1 MQVCRGCCLMSES
14 WPMKL
19 RNKPVTG
26 HSVLLQGL
34 ISAFLLLL
42 PSVLLADEDTSHQA
56 QQLINAMS
64 KASKELNYDGIFV
77 YQRGSQIEAMRLIH
91 KADTDGEHE
100 RMVSLTGHAR
110 EVIRDGQSVT
120 CIFPENRSVMVKRN
134 QPKQL
139 LAAQLPQ
146 PIEKI
151 ADFYG
156 FAVSGKDRIADRST
170 WVVNIVPKDDYRY
183 GYQLWIDE
191 ETKLLLKSE
200 LRDNS
205 GRPIEQILFTHLDV
219 VDHISPDLL
228 KPSISGPG
236 YTWYSGSAED
246 TPVSVNNTEWAVLS
260 MPRGFSQ
267 SDHEIQA
274 LAEGYMPVEH
284 MVYSDGLAMV
294 SVFIEKIDKESNEIR
309 GVSRMGGVN
318 TYATY
323 SNGYQVTAVGEVPLK
338 TVQSMATS
346 VVQNR

>member
-1 MQVCRGCCLMSES
+1 
-14 WPMKL
+14 
-19 RNKPVTG
+19 
-26 HSVLLQGL
+26 
-34 ISAFLLLL
+34 
-42 PSVLLADEDTSHQA
+42 
-56 QQLINAMS
+56 MS

-77 YQRGSQIEAMRLIH
+77 YQRGNQMESMRLIH

-100 RMVSLTGHAR
+100 RMVSLTGLAR
-110 EVIRDGQSVT
+110 EVIRDGKSVT

-134 QPKQL
+134 QPKKL

-200 LRDNS
+200 LKDNS

-219 VDHISPDLL
+219 VDNISPDLL
-228 KPSISGPG
+228 KSSISGPG

-246 TPVSVNNTEWAVLS
+246 TPVNINNTGWAVMS
-260 MPRGFSQ
+260 MPGGFSQ

-274 LAEGYMPVEH
+274 LAEGSMPVEH

-294 SVFIEKIDKESNEIR
+294 SVFIEKLDKESDEIR

-323 SNGYQVTAVGEVPLK
+323 TNGYQVTAVGEVPLK

-346 VVQNR
+346 VIQNRE

>member
-1 MQVCRGCCLMSES
+1 MSES

-19 RNKPVTG
+19 RNKPVTD

-34 ISAFLLLL
+34 VSAFLIIL
-42 PSVLLADEDTSHQA
+42 PPGLLADEDTSHQA

-146 PIEKI
+146 PVEKI

-246 TPVSVNNTEWAVLS
+246 TPVSVHNTEWAVLS

>member
-1 MQVCRGCCLMSES
+1 
-14 WPMKL
+14 MKL
-19 RNKPVTG
+19 RNKSVTDHG
-26 HSVLLQGL
+26 ILLQGL
-34 ISAFLLLL
+34 VFVFLIAPLA
-42 PSVLLADEDTSHQA
+42 VLLAEEDSSHQA

-64 KASKELNYDGIFV
+64 KASKDLNYDGIFV
-77 YQRGSQIEAMRLIH
+77 YQRGNQMESMRLIH
-91 KADTDGEHE
+91 KADSDGEHE
-100 RMVSLTGHAR
+100 RMVSLTGYAR
-110 EVIRDGQSVT
+110 EVIRDGNSVT

-156 FAVSGKDRIADRST
+156 FTVSGKDRIADRST
-170 WVVNIVPKDDYRY
+170 WIVNIVPKDDYRY

-200 LRDNS
+200 LKDNS

-219 VDHISPDLL
+219 VDNISPDLL

-246 TPVSVNNTEWAVLS
+246 TPVSVNNTGWAVMS
-260 MPRGFSQ
+260 MPKGFSQ

-274 LAEGYMPVEH
+274 LAEGRMPVEH

-294 SVFIEKIDKESNEIR
+294 SVFIEKIEKEVEEVR
-309 GVSRMGGVN
+309 GISRMGGVN
-318 TYATY
+318 AYATY
-323 SNGYQVTAVGEVPLK
+323 SNGYQVTAVGEVPQK
-338 TVQSMATS
+338 TVQSMAIS
-346 VVQNR
+346 VVHNK